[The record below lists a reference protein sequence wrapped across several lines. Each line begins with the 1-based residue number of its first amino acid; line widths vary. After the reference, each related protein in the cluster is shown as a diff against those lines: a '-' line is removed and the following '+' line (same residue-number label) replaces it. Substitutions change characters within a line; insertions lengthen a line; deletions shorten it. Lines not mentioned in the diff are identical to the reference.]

1 MVEELSSKARATEK
15 FHEIAQKLTRRKEAK
30 AEKQTS
36 PLSAIGPILEKLRLK
51 R

>member
-1 MVEELSSKARATEK
+1 MVEELSSKAKAIEK

-36 PLSAIGPILEKLRLK
+36 ALSAIGPILEKLRFK